1 MVKLIKINN
10 PHGTKVESLSE
21 VYINP
26 EHVSYLVEDEQMTN
40 LANEGFIFEG
50 LDPSHRFTRVV
61 VDTGRNTEHFTVIGG
76 VSEIANKLKNSKQ
89 LLRG

>member
-1 MVKLIKINN
+1 MVKLIKIVN
-10 PHGTKVESLSE
+10 PHGTKVESLTE

-26 EHVSYLVEDEQMTN
+26 EHVSYIMEDEQVTN
-40 LANEGFIFEG
+40 LADQGFIFEG
-50 LDPSHRFTRVV
+50 LDPNHKFTRVV

>member
-40 LANEGFIFEG
+40 LASQGFLFEG
-50 LDPSHRFTRVV
+50 LDPNHRFTRVV

>member
-1 MVKLIKINN
+1 
-10 PHGTKVESLSE
+10 
-21 VYINP
+21 
-26 EHVSYLVEDEQMTN
+26 MTN
-40 LANEGFIFEG
+40 LANQGLIFEG
-50 LDPSHRFTRVV
+50 LNPNHKFTRVV

>member
-1 MVKLIKINN
+1 MVKLIKIVN
-10 PHGTKVESLSE
+10 PHGTKVESLAE

-26 EHVSYLVEDEQMTN
+26 EHVSYIMEDEQMTN
-40 LANEGFIFEG
+40 LANQGLMFEG
-50 LDPSHRFTRVV
+50 LNPNHKFTRVV

>member
-10 PHGTKVESLSE
+10 PHGTKVENLSE

-40 LANEGFIFEG
+40 LASQGFIFEG
-50 LDPSHRFTRVV
+50 LDPNHRFTRVV

>member
-40 LANEGFIFEG
+40 LASQGFLFEG
-50 LDPSHRFTRVV
+50 LDPNHRFTRVV
-61 VDTGRNTEHFTVIGG
+61 VDTGRNTEHFNVIGG

>member
-40 LANEGFIFEG
+40 LANQGFIFEG
-50 LDPSHRFTRVV
+50 LHPNHKFTRII
-61 VDTGRNTEHFTVIGG
+61 VDTGGRTEHFTVIGG

>member
-40 LANEGFIFEG
+40 LASQGFIFEG
-50 LDPSHRFTRVV
+50 LDPNHRFTRVV

-76 VSEIANKLKNSKQ
+76 VSEVANKLKNSKQ

>member
-1 MVKLIKINN
+1 MVKLIKIVN
-10 PHGTKVESLSE
+10 PHGTKVESLTE
-21 VYINP
+21 VYRNP
-26 EHVSYLVEDEQMTN
+26 EDVSYIVEDEQMTN

-50 LDPSHRFTRVV
+50 LHPNHKFTRVV

>member
-1 MVKLIKINN
+1 MVKLIKIAN
-10 PHGTKVESLSE
+10 PHGTKVESLTE

-26 EHVSYLVEDEQMTN
+26 EHVSYIVEDEQMTN
-40 LANEGFIFEG
+40 LANQGLIFEG
-50 LDPSHRFTRVV
+50 LNPNHKFTRVV
-61 VDTGRNTEHFTVIGG
+61 VDTGRNTEHFTVIGS